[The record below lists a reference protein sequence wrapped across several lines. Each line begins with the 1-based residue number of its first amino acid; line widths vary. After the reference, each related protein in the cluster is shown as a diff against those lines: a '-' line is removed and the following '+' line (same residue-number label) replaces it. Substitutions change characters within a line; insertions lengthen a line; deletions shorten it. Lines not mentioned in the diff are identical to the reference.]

1 MSQPISVQ
9 DNAQPAHV
17 ARVYFSGSAPL
28 SVKTSKRQMLLQRR
42 HIIVYIINI
51 YIIVQV
57 DMYIKYNIIYINIK
71 RGMHFKKLSF

>member
-57 DMYIKYNIIYINIK
+57 DMYI
-71 RGMHFKKLSF
+71 